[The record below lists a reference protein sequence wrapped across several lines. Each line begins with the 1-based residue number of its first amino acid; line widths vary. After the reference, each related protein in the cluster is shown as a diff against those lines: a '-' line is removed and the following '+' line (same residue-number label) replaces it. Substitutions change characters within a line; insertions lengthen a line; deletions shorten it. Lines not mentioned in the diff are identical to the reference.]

1 MGSGHALDA
10 IKRMQYARILK
21 QMRRARY
28 NEMKKAVSKIEAKYH
43 VFKDRNTLTE
53 SELYQ
58 YKRKVKN
65 KIIRER
71 QKIFLRSLTITILIS
86 ISIIYISKFL
96 YNLFLDS
103 F

>member
-10 IKRMQYARILK
+10 IKRIEYNRSLLK
-21 QMRRARY
+21 MHRARFS
-28 NEMKKAVSKIEAKYH
+28 ELKKAVSKIEAKYH

-53 SELYQ
+53 RELTQ

-71 QKIFLRSLTITILIS
+71 QKVFLRSLTITILIS
-86 ISIIYISKFL
+86 ISIIYITKFL